1 MQGLGK
7 AWGGRFTC
15 ARLWSSHAAHVHKL
29 NSQKSSAN
37 LTGLASHAWCP
48 GADSIAWV
56 KSTVVFLDTSQL
68 ALPRSAMT
76 QSLNP
81 RAGNPAWSQATL
93 HGRPQESKLETITDH
108 NIVLPGVDSGDWS
121 GQCCGD
127 HGSLVLCK
135 QAHMAGLSRAGG
147 QHEGTSPR
155 SLKLVF
161 THVSQLAL
169 VRPAMQSCLA

>member
-1 MQGLGK
+1 MESGNL
-7 AWGGRFTC
+7 AWQASGEQ
-15 ARLWSSHAAHVHKL
+15 AR
-29 NSQKSSAN
+29 N
-37 LTGLASHAWCP
+37 
-48 GADSIAWV
+48 
-56 KSTVVFLDTSQL
+56 
-68 ALPRSAMT
+68 
-76 QSLNP
+76 
-81 RAGNPAWSQATL
+81 
-93 HGRPQESKLETITDH
+93 DH

-127 HGSLVLCK
+127 WTGQCCGDHGSLVLCR